1 VVSDEIY
8 SQIAYEGEVP
18 SIASIPGMRERT
30 IIMDGLS
37 KAYAMCGWR
46 LGIGVAPP
54 ELIKAM
60 ETLMINSSSCAT
72 AFIQVATLAALE
84 SPESEASVKRMVDEY
99 RMRRDAIVDGL
110 NAIPGLQ
117 CHRPGGAFYVFPN
130 ITETGIDEH
139 VLADALLGDA
149 GVAVL
154 AGTAFGEMG
163 RGFIRLSYAQAVPV
177 LEEGVA
183 RIHEFLSGDGAAELR
198 QAAVPTSR

>member
-1 VVSDEIY
+1 
-8 SQIAYEGEVP
+8 
-18 SIASIPGMRERT
+18 
-30 IIMDGLS
+30 
-37 KAYAMCGWR
+37 
-46 LGIGVAPP
+46 
-54 ELIKAM
+54 
-60 ETLMINSSSCAT
+60 
-72 AFIQVATLAALE
+72 
-84 SPESEASVKRMVDEY
+84 MVDEY